1 MRRVDIG
8 RACVAALGVTLAGAW
23 GCAANEAGAPAAAAP
38 TGMKLESREPATIEE
53 AQAQLERARV
63 QLPGPLA
70 STTPDTTATTESAPG
85 AAGAATQSTEGPTA
99 PSATR
104 LADERQHRC
113 GNACGAMISMRH
125 AVDAICRMA
134 GDTDARCTDAR
145 RTLKDSE
152 TKVAGCGCPPT

>member
-8 RACVAALGVTLAGAW
+8 RACIAALGVTLGGAW

-38 TGMKLESREPATIEE
+38 TAMKLESREPASIEE
-53 AQAQLERARV
+53 AQAQLERARA
-63 QLPGPLA
+63 QLAGGGA
-70 STTPDTTATTESAPG
+70 GATTESTA
-85 AAGAATQSTEGPTA
+85 GPTA
-99 PSATR
+99 PSAAPGR
-104 LADERQHRC
+104 DAEGRC
-113 GNACGAMISMRH
+113 GNACGAVTSMRH